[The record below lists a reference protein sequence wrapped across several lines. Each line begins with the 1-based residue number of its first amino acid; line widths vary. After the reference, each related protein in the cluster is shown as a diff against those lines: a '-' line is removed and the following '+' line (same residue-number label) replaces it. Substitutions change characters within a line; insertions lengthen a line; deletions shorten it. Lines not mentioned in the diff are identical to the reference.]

1 MAWELQWTSKA
12 LGDLARMY
20 DFLAPVNPA
29 AAAKA
34 VQALTHAPERL
45 LEHPKIGERL
55 RSFAPREVRRLL
67 VEQYEIRYEVAAPK
81 I

>member
-20 DFLAPVNPA
+20 EFLAPVNPA

-34 VQALTHAPERL
+34 VQALTQAPERL
-45 LEHPKIGERL
+45 LEHP
-55 RSFAPREVRRLL
+55 
-67 VEQYEIRYEVAAPK
+67 
-81 I
+81 